1 MEEHALGVQQDTL
14 LDEEDTDDLLDLGAI
29 DFDLFEDGHTAV
41 ARETDLLEEVVVE
54 VRVDGEHEHF

>member
-14 LDEEDTDDLLDLGAI
+14 LDEKDADDFFDLGAV
-29 DFDLFEDGHTAV
+29 DLDLFEDGHTAV
-41 ARETDLLEEVVVE
+41 ARETDLLEEIVVE